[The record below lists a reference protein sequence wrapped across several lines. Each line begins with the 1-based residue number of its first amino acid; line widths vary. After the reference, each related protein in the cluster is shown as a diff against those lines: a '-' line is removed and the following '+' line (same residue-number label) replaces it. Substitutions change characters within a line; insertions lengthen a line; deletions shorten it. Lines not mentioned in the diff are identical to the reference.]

1 MLVNLVCL
9 LEVFC
14 ALKHKSTVMEAFRCH
29 LGNLKNKSIL
39 VKLSSLLQV
48 ECPLVLIIRPSK
60 INIKIPGTRP
70 TLSIT
75 AELENFITSS
85 MADTISLAGTSQGV
99 DNKRR

>member
-1 MLVNLVCL
+1 MWL
-9 LEVFC
+9 
-14 ALKHKSTVMEAFRCH
+14 
-29 LGNLKNKSIL
+29 
-39 VKLSSLLQV
+39 
-48 ECPLVLIIRPSK
+48 RPSK

-75 AELENFITSS
+75 TELENFITSS

>member
-1 MLVNLVCL
+1 MFTFIEICEDIHAILSCTNCLCIML
-9 LEVFC
+9 
-14 ALKHKSTVMEAFRCH
+14 
-29 LGNLKNKSIL
+29 
-39 VKLSSLLQV
+39 
-48 ECPLVLIIRPSK
+48 RPSK